1 MSTKRRDHKNRVL
14 RPRESQCKDG
24 RYRYTYY
31 LNGKQKSFYSWKLEP
46 TDKMPAGARP
56 GLSLREKVAELQR
69 QEMLFGNYISGD
81 YTVLDLVERYVAQK
95 QGVQESTKEGYKTTI
110 SILKRD
116 IFGKRKIKDVKISDA
131 KMWIIGLQNS
141 GKGYSYIQ
149 SIRGVVKPAF
159 QMAVDDGKRKIK
171 DVKISDAKMW
181 IIGLQNSGKGYSYI
195 QSIRGVV
202 KPAFQMAVD
211 DDLLLKNPFNF
222 MLQDVIK
229 NDSQKRISVTPEQQE
244 RFLEFIK
251 TDQIY
256 NKYYDAVYILFHTGL
271 RISEFCGLTLADI
284 DMKDRIIHVNHQLLR
299 LSDMRYM
306 VTQTKTGCGV
316 RDLPMTQGVYECFER
331 ILKKRRRPKV
341 EPMIDKKAGFLFMDK
356 NGMPKV
362 AGHWQK
368 NFQNMV
374 KKYNRTHTVQLP
386 EITTHVCRHT
396 YCSNQAKAGMNPKT
410 LQYLMGHSDISVTM
424 NVYTHINFDDAEE
437 ELRRMEEF
445 RKAQAEIEKKNPSKP
460 TSQVLFKVI

>member
-1 MSTKRRDHKNRVL
+1 MEHLQKSNEKNLKCFWTRRVAFRKERAFMSTKRRDHKNRVL
-14 RPRESQCKDG
+14 RPRESQGKDG

-56 GLSLREKVAELQR
+56 GLSLREKAAELQR

-116 IFGKRKIKDVKISDA
+116 IF
-131 KMWIIGLQNS
+131 
-141 GKGYSYIQ
+141 
-149 SIRGVVKPAF
+149 
-159 QMAVDDGKRKIK
+159 GKRKIK

-386 EITTHVCRHT
+386 EITPHVCRHT
-396 YCSNQAKAGMNPKT
+396 YCTNMARAGMNPKS
-410 LQYLMGHSDISVTM
+410 LQYLMGHSEVATTM
-424 NVYTHINFDDAEE
+424 DVYTHFGYEE
-437 ELRRMEEF
+437 
-445 RKAQAEIEKKNPSKP
+445 AKKEVGKMSGKD
-460 TSQVLFKVI
+460 L